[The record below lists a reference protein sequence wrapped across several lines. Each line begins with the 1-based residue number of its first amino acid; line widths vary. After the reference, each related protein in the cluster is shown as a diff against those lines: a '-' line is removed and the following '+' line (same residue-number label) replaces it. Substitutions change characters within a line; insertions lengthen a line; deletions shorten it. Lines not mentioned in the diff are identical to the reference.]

1 MEAQPVHR
9 QNRKTPDDYRKE
21 RKIKNVVLVIVIAM
35 ISVGALLNLLAWS
48 GIGRPYTID
57 AGIWIGSVGVGLGWL
72 AGKILNLSH

>member
-1 MEAQPVHR
+1 MENFKHHVL
-9 QNRKTPDDYRKE
+9 DDVTAEKE

-35 ISVGALLNLLAWS
+35 ISVGALLNLLAWN

-72 AGKILNLSH
+72 AGKILF